1 MSKHV
6 FVLGPDERNLEMLRE
21 SPALEDCV
29 LHRLLDSDDLVH
41 VDRIDFNGLLAAA
54 DQHLREFD
62 DPVDAV
68 IGYWDFPVCTMV
80 PLLCEPRGLYSADLR
95 ALLKCEHKYW
105 SRLEQRKVI
114 KDLPDFEVVDL
125 EHHTRPPAGVSYPMW
140 LKPVKSFSSQLAF
153 KVHDDAQFDAALD
166 EIREGIGRV
175 GKPFDAALS
184 HASLP
189 DEIAEIGAMACIAE
203 ETVTGQ
209 QLTVEGYSAAGRI
222 HFYGIV
228 DSVLYPGT
236 SSFQRYEYPSSL
248 PQDVRDRVM
257 DASERVIRQIGLD
270 WVPFNIEFFW
280 DSETRRLNLLEVN
293 PRHSQSHAQMF
304 EAVDGAPNHQA
315 MVQLAL
321 GRDPRMPLREGEHKV
336 AGKWFYRRFSDAVVR
351 HAPTEEEI
359 AAVERDNPGVRI
371 TVLPQDGMYLN
382 ELPDQDSYS
391 FELAHLY
398 IGARDAEDMQAK
410 YDRCVAA
417 LPFEFDEVGGRT

>member
-1 MSKHV
+1 M
-6 FVLGPDERNLEMLRE
+6 
-21 SPALEDCV
+21 
-29 LHRLLDSDDLVH
+29 
-41 VDRIDFNGLLAAA
+41 
-54 DQHLREFD
+54 
-62 DPVDAV
+62 
-68 IGYWDFPVCTMV
+68 IGYWDFPVCTMI
-80 PLLCEPRGLYSADLR
+80 PLLCEPRGLHSADLR

-114 KDLPDFEVVDL
+114 ADLPEFDVLDL
-125 EHHTRPPAGVSYPMW
+125 DHEPKPPAAVAYPMW

-153 KVHDDAQFDAALD
+153 QVHDDAEFTDALD
-166 EIREGIGRV
+166 EIRDGIGRV
-175 GKPFDAALS
+175 GAPFDAALA
-184 HASLP
+184 HARLP
-189 DEIAEIGAMACIAE
+189 EEIAEIGGMACIAE

-209 QLTVEGYSAAGRI
+209 QLTVEGYSYGGTV

-236 SSFQRYEYPSSL
+236 PSFQRYQYPSTL

-257 DASERVIRQIGLD
+257 TASERVIRQVGLD
-270 WVPFNIEFFW
+270 WVPFNIEFCW
-280 DSETRRLNLLEVN
+280 EPETRRLNLLEIN

-321 GRDPRMPLREGEHKV
+321 GRDPRMPRREGEHSV
-336 AGKWFYRRFSDAVVR
+336 AGKWFYRRFSDATVR
-351 HAPTEEEI
+351 HAPRAEEI

-371 TVLPQDGMYLN
+371 TVLPQDGMRLS
-382 ELPDQDSYS
+382 ELPDQDTYS

-398 IGARDAEDMQAK
+398 IGAQDAEDMQAK

-417 LPFEFDEVGGRT
+417 LPFEFDEDGGNT